1 MKKILLAINS
11 EDDLLL
17 DMEGL
22 VCFYLLD
29 MFLMIKMNITLKY
42 F

>member
-1 MKKILLAINS
+1 MKKILLTINS

-17 DMEGL
+17 DMKGL